1 MSMYRVD
8 NLTMVISE
16 IISFSYFG
24 SSLYKGGSYGRKK
37 QVLAERR
44 NPVHCLGRIIF
55 AVSKQKKRS
64 KR

>member
-16 IISFSYFG
+16 IISFSY
-24 SSLYKGGSYGRKK
+24 L
-37 QVLAERR
+37 E
-44 NPVHCLGRIIF
+44 VHCTKEEATGGRNRFWQNGETPSTALEELFF